1 MRKDRWDGKYIKPKD
16 SVHAIVPYLFERRH
30 ESEVYI
36 NQDLDFTKLKK
47 WVDEKNKSL
56 DYKMTYFHAMA
67 AVVSKTVYSRPL
79 LNRFVQGHRI
89 YERKYFSI
97 SFVAKDKLKDKAE
110 EKIIVL
116 KVDPSYNATILGDKM
131 VNCISRTRK
140 SGTNS
145 LDQTLKIITR
155 LPRWLMK
162 IFVRFVKCLD
172 YYGKIPKSFA
182 KGDSNY
188 SSVLFSNLGSIKCDP
203 VYHHLNDYGTNSI
216 VFVIGTV
223 KNENNKDTLT
233 VGLTLDE
240 RIADGFYFAKSLKLM
255 QYIMNNPEL
264 LDEEFG
270 KEVNYEEN

>member
-97 SFVAKDKLKDKAE
+97 SFVAKDKLK
-110 EKIIVL
+110 
-116 KVDPSYNATILGDKM
+116 
-131 VNCISRTRK
+131 
-140 SGTNS
+140 
-145 LDQTLKIITR
+145 
-155 LPRWLMK
+155 
-162 IFVRFVKCLD
+162 
-172 YYGKIPKSFA
+172 
-182 KGDSNY
+182 
-188 SSVLFSNLGSIKCDP
+188 
-203 VYHHLNDYGTNSI
+203 
-216 VFVIGTV
+216 VFVAYT
-223 KNENNKDTLT
+223 KDKEA
-233 VGLTLDE
+233 GL
-240 RIADGFYFAKSLKLM
+240 SLKD
-255 QYIMNNPEL
+255 QVEQEL
-264 LDEEFG
+264 GVAVEYVDALSLSVACHIGPGALAVACSVE
-270 KEVNYEEN
+270 Y